1 MKRENFNTVLLL
13 ICIILLAMCAYGIYS
28 RPTLQEIDERIMH
41 WEQHYGA
48 HFSAVKSTT
57 ISN

>member
-28 RPTLQEIDERIMH
+28 RPTLEEIDERIMH
-41 WEQHYGA
+41 WGLHYGA
-48 HFSAVKSTT
+48 HFSS
-57 ISN
+57 